1 MIHQS
6 APRICSRLCPE
17 RLSNFCQR
25 ATTVS
30 YLWGNVE
37 TKTTGTSQL
46 EFSGQSITRG
56 SLGMAELIW
65 SDSFKKP
72 LVYSGGLPVRW
83 ECNLCE

>member
-1 MIHQS
+1 MIHPS
-6 APRICSRLCPE
+6 VPRIGSRLSPE

-25 ATTVS
+25 AATVS

-46 EFSGQSITRG
+46 EFTGQSITRG
-56 SLGMAELIW
+56 SLGTAELIW

-72 LVYSGGLPVRW
+72 LVYSGGLSVRW
-83 ECNLCE
+83 ECN